1 MNREEVTWFIIL
13 DAKGVNDGGAA
24 SVRYELDR
32 RIYTNG
38 VSLNDISICDY
49 GRRFSPSPQREKLL
63 TLQQRLEIQ
72 MLN

>member
-32 RIYTNG
+32 RIYTN
-38 VSLNDISICDY
+38 VPLKDISICDY
-49 GRRFSPSPQREKLL
+49 GRRFSPSPHREKLL